1 MGLSIAHPIAH
12 TVVKKASSSRN
23 GADIPVYPPCGM
35 RFFDHILPEDITTFE
50 GIPITT
56 PARTLLD
63 IATSIS
69 DEELMAAV
77 ATALDRGLT
86 TRHEI
91 RAVIARYPEHR
102 GGPRLRALLRRGL

>member
-1 MGLSIAHPIAH
+1 MVRL
-12 TVVKKASSSRN
+12 
-23 GADIPVYPPCGM
+23 ADTDDDLTPLTI
-35 RFFDHILPEDITTFE
+35 RIHHDHILPEDITTFE

-77 ATALDRGLT
+77 AMALDRGLT

-91 RAVIARYPEHR
+91 RAVIDRYPEHR